1 MQIAGTLI
9 TTIGIITAVLSGFGL
24 KQANDDYDRSV
35 RVVQIRLAF
44 DKEASIRGAS
54 KALANNPDLEAT
66 DVIKMKGQIDSAAND
81 TAQKRL
87 ANVEND
93 FSNAKIRWG
102 FGCFCGVAMA
112 VSGLVL
118 KQRGKSS
125 LAPHRTDAAPLKSA
139 PSSNEK
145 TCPFCAETIKREAI
159 KCRYCG
165 ADLASQPKS
174 LPPPVIQPQEK
185 PAVHFARQ
193 TAPKFLRQENGT
205 IHFECAYC
213 NQPIEIDEAGGG
225 MEIKC
230 PECGDKQKVP
240 TG

>member
-9 TTIGIITAVLSGFGL
+9 STIGIIIAVFSGFGL

-35 RVVQIRLAF
+35 RVVQIRLAV
-44 DKEASIRGAS
+44 DEYGSIRGAS
-54 KALANNPDLEAT
+54 D
-66 DVIKMKGQIDSAAND
+66 AA
-81 TAQKRL
+81 QERL
-87 ANVEND
+87 ANVKND
-93 FSNAKIRWG
+93 FSNAKIGWG
-102 FGCFCGVAMA
+102 FGFFCGVAMA
-112 VSGLVL
+112 VSGFVL
-118 KQRGKSS
+118 KQRGKSN

-165 ADLASQPKS
+165 ADLANQPESSPPAVLKPQVR
-174 LPPPVIQPQEK
+174 LAATPPPVIQPQEK
-185 PAVHFARQ
+185 PADHFARQ

-205 IHFECAYC
+205 IHFECGYC

-225 MEIKC
+225 MEINC
-230 PECGDKQKVP
+230 PECGEGQKVP